1 MESNRDE
8 NFSCALEE
16 IGANT
21 AALNI
26 LPEKSKGHD
35 LFMKLRAEKQV
46 CGFLEE
52 AVFEVGNSWFLLQTW
67 KKIFMQFVSK
77 VISFSSC
84 EKQGIL
90 YALVAHITISAS
102 RS

>member
-1 MESNRDE
+1 MLVFSVFCGNLFTRTMESNRDE

-46 CGFLEE
+46 CGF
-52 AVFEVGNSWFLLQTW
+52 
-67 KKIFMQFVSK
+67 
-77 VISFSSC
+77 
-84 EKQGIL
+84 
-90 YALVAHITISAS
+90 
-102 RS
+102 